1 MSRYKHFFGFQ
12 RDPFPQDVNVE
23 DLYSLP
29 GLKALAERFLYALDL
44 GAISVITG
52 EVGTGKSTSL
62 RYASAPLHPSQYRIL
77 PVTANTGTILEILKQ
92 ILLSLQVES
101 RSLSITLLTQTL
113 RSLLSEITARKQ
125 QPLLIIDEA
134 HLMRIEVFAQLH
146 TLLQFDFDSKPRVT
160 LILCGQNTLLDKLM
174 YHSSRPLASRVVG
187 RSHLEGLTLKEM
199 EGYLNHHLKIAGVK
213 EQLFAEEAILAIQ
226 QGSGGL
232 LRRANHLA
240 RGALVAAALE
250 KNRTV
255 SAEHVRAAST
265 EII

>member
-12 RDPFPQDVNVE
+12 REPFPQDVSVE
-23 DLYSLP
+23 DLYPLP

-77 PVTANTGTILEILKQ
+77 PMTANTGTILEILKQ

-101 RSLSITLLTQTL
+101 RSLSITLLTKTL
-113 RSLLSEITARKQ
+113 RSLLSEITGRKQ
-125 QPLLIIDEA
+125 QPVLIIDEA

-146 TLLQFDFDSKPRVT
+146 TLLQFDFDSKPLVT

-199 EGYLNHHLKIAGVK
+199 EGYLNHHLKVAGIK
-213 EQLFAEEAILAIQ
+213 EQLFAEEAILAIH

>member
-1 MSRYKHFFGFQ
+1 
-12 RDPFPQDVNVE
+12 
-23 DLYSLP
+23 
-29 GLKALAERFLYALDL
+29 
-44 GAISVITG
+44 
-52 EVGTGKSTSL
+52 
-62 RYASAPLHPSQYRIL
+62 
-77 PVTANTGTILEILKQ
+77 
-92 ILLSLQVES
+92 
-101 RSLSITLLTQTL
+101 
-113 RSLLSEITARKQ
+113 
-125 QPLLIIDEA
+125 
-134 HLMRIEVFAQLH
+134 MRIEVFAQLH
-146 TLLQFDFDSKPRVT
+146 TLLQFDFDSKPLVP
-160 LILCGQNTLLDKLM
+160 LILCGQNTLIDKLM

-213 EQLFAEEAILAIQ
+213 EHLFAEEAILAIQ

>member
-1 MSRYKHFFGFQ
+1 MIRYKHFFGFQ
-12 RDPFPQDVNVE
+12 RDPFPQDIRVE
-23 DLYSLP
+23 DLYPLP
-29 GLKALAERFLYALDL
+29 GLKALADRFVYAVEL
-44 GAISVITG
+44 GAVSVVTG

-62 RYASAPLHPSQYRIL
+62 RYASAPLHPSQYRMI
-77 PVTANTGTILEILKQ
+77 PVTANTGTILEVLKQ
-92 ILLSLQVES
+92 ILLSLQLQS
-101 RSLSITLLTQTL
+101 RSLSITLLTKTL
-113 RSLLSEITARKQ
+113 QGLLSEIMARKQ
-125 QPLLIIDEA
+125 HPVLVIDEA

-146 TLLQFDFDSKPRVT
+146 TLLQFDFDSKPLVP

-199 EGYLNHHLKIAGVK
+199 DGYLNHHLKIAGVK
-213 EQLFAEEAILAIQ
+213 EQLFAEEAVLAIQ

-240 RGALVAAALE
+240 RGALVAAAAE
-250 KNRTV
+250 KNQTV
-255 SAEHVRAAST
+255 SAEHARVAAT